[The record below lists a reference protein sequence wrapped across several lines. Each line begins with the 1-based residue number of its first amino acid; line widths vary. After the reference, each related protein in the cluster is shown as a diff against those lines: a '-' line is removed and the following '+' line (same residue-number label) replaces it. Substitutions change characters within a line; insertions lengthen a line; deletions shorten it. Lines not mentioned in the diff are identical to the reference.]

1 MRQKGL
7 VTMEN
12 ENINLNEEVAVTDFE
27 AIEDQI
33 IAEEAEILA
42 DEMIAARD
50 QIAQKCREIKE
61 LCTKAANRLAEDW
74 RETNG
79 NPYIRQTHTCKIE
92 IFRNPN
98 DETPVDSFQTTD
110 VKSYSLRALAIAT
123 GVASILFCASGSI
136 VKKFLT
142 LGD

>member
-1 MRQKGL
+1 
-7 VTMEN
+7 MEN
-12 ENINLNEEVAVTDFE
+12 ENMNMISEELE
-27 AIEDQI
+27 AMIASEDEML
-33 IAEEAEILA
+33 AEEAEIIA
-42 DEMIAARD
+42 DEMMAATNSIAE
-50 QIAQKCREIKE
+50 KCREIKE
-61 LCTKAANRLAEDW
+61 LCAKTANRLAEDW

-123 GVASILFCASGSI
+123 GIASVLFCASSSLI
-136 VKKFLT
+136 KKFLT
-142 LGD
+142 PGN